1 MARLSDRIV
10 GNPLNIPPNFNA
22 IINGDFDIWQRG
34 TSQTAAGYGSA
45 DRWTVGLVGSG
56 VTFNQQTFTL
66 GQTAVPDNPVYYS
79 KAEVAS
85 NAGAG
90 NYTSIEQR
98 IEGVQ
103 TFAGTTATL
112 SFWAKTDTAKN
123 MAVEFLQNF
132 GTGGSPSTEVTGIN
146 VTTIALTTAWTKYF
160 FNVTVPSITGKTLG
174 SGGNDS
180 LSLIFWLEAGSTY
193 NARTNSL
200 GQQGGV
206 FEISHVQLEA
216 GEIASPFEYRS
227 VGQELDLCQRYC
239 YVIKNEQGSA
249 STIAPSITTGLC
261 YNTTLSYYVMSL
273 PVTMRGIPS
282 IVVSSS
288 SHFQQIDTSVRNLTN
303 VTLGNATLSVVSLN
317 GTGSGMTAGR
327 GALLRFSS
335 IGGYDKYIHVN
346 AEL

>member
-79 KAEVAS
+79 KASVGS
-85 NAGAG
+85 IAGAG
-90 NYTSIEQR
+90 NYALIEQR

-112 SFWAKTDTAKN
+112 SFWAKSDSAKN
-123 MAVEFLQNF
+123 MAVEFKQNF
-132 GTGGSPSTEVTGIN
+132 GTGGSPSTQVTSIN

-174 SGGNDS
+174 SDGNDY
-180 LSLIFWLEAGSTY
+180 LGLIFWLEAGSTY

-227 VGQELDLCQRYC
+227 VGQELALCQRY
-239 YVIKNEQGSA
+239 YETGDGNFWIYAASGNTPIWNMQFTTTKRAVPTIVMVKGGNNDFPNAATGYA
-249 STIAPSITTGLC
+249 STSTIK
-261 YNTTLSYYVMSL
+261 
-273 PVTMRGIPS
+273 
-282 IVVSSS
+282 
-288 SHFQQIDTSVRNLTN
+288 
-303 VTLGNATLSVVSLN
+303 LGCGAK
-317 GTGSGMTAGR
+317 TGSGAANVILTFKA
-327 GALLRFSS
+327 S
-335 IGGYDKYIHVN
+335 

>member
-34 TSQTAAGYGSA
+34 TSQTATGYGSA
-45 DRWTVGLVGSG
+45 DRWTVAIVGSSM
-56 VTFNQQTFTL
+56 TFNQQTFTL

-79 KAEVAS
+79 KADVAS
-85 NAGAG
+85 VAGAG
-90 NYTSIEQR
+90 NLASIQQR

-112 SFWAKTDTAKN
+112 SFWAKTDSAKN
-123 MAVEFLQNF
+123 MAVEFKQNF
-132 GTGGSPSTEVTGIN
+132 GSGGSPSTTVTGIN

-174 SGGNDS
+174 SDGNDY
-180 LSLIFWLEAGSTY
+180 LGLIFWLEAGSTY

-200 GQQGGV
+200 GNQAGT

-227 VGQELDLCQRYC
+227 VGQELDLCQRY
-239 YVIKNEQGSA
+239 YIDLPNSVKFRYRGGNAALSSVRLNALGLPTTMRTSPTVGLYDISTAGSVTSFGVYIINPQNVSFTWSETAANANITLSA
-249 STIAPSITTGLC
+249 S
-261 YNTTLSYYVMSL
+261 
-273 PVTMRGIPS
+273 
-282 IVVSSS
+282 
-288 SHFQQIDTSVRNLTN
+288 F
-303 VTLGNATLSVVSLN
+303 
-317 GTGSGMTAGR
+317 TA
-327 GALLRFSS
+327 S
-335 IGGYDKYIHVN
+335 

>member
-79 KAEVAS
+79 KASVGS
-85 NAGAG
+85 IAGAG
-90 NYTSIEQR
+90 NYALIEQR

-112 SFWAKTDTAKN
+112 SFWAKADTAKN
-123 MAVEFLQNF
+123 MAVEFVQNF
-132 GTGGSPSTEVTGIN
+132 GTGGSPSTQVTGIN

-174 SGGNDS
+174 SGGNDY
-180 LSLIFWLEAGSTY
+180 LNLIFWLEAGSTY

-227 VGQELDLCQRYC
+227 VGQELALCQRY
-239 YVIKNEQGSA
+239 YETGDGNFWIYAASGNTPIWNMQFTTTKRAVPTIVMVKGGNNGFPNAATGYA
-249 STIAPSITTGLC
+249 STSTIKVGCGAK
-261 YNTTLSYYVMSL
+261 
-273 PVTMRGIPS
+273 
-282 IVVSSS
+282 
-288 SHFQQIDTSVRNLTN
+288 
-303 VTLGNATLSVVSLN
+303 
-317 GTGSGMTAGR
+317 TGSGA
-327 GALLRFSS
+327 ANVLLTF
-335 IGGYDKYIHVN
+335 KAE

>member
-79 KAEVAS
+79 KASVGS
-85 NAGAG
+85 IAGAG
-90 NYTSIEQR
+90 NYALILQK

-112 SFWAKTDTAKN
+112 SFWAKADTAKN
-123 MAVEFLQNF
+123 MAVEFVQNF
-132 GTGGSPSTEVTGIN
+132 GTGGSPSTQVTGIN

-180 LSLIFWLEAGSTY
+180 LNLIFWLEAGSTY

-227 VGQELDLCQRYC
+227 VGQELALCQRY
-239 YVIKNEQGSA
+239 YETGDGNFWIYAASGNTPIWNMQFTTTKRAVPTIVMVKGGNNDFPNAATGYA
-249 STIAPSITTGLC
+249 STSTIK
-261 YNTTLSYYVMSL
+261 
-273 PVTMRGIPS
+273 
-282 IVVSSS
+282 
-288 SHFQQIDTSVRNLTN
+288 
-303 VTLGNATLSVVSLN
+303 LGCGAK
-317 GTGSGMTAGR
+317 TGSGAANVILTFKA
-327 GALLRFSS
+327 S
-335 IGGYDKYIHVN
+335 

>member
-45 DRWTVGLVGSG
+45 DRWTVGLVGSSM
-56 VTFNQQTFTL
+56 TFNQQTFTL

-79 KAEVAS
+79 KADVAS
-85 NAGAG
+85 VAGAG
-90 NYTSIEQR
+90 NLASIQQR

-112 SFWAKTDTAKN
+112 SFWAKTDSAKN
-123 MAVEFLQNF
+123 MAVEFKQNF
-132 GTGGSPSTEVTGIN
+132 GSGGSPSTNVTGIN

-174 SGGNDS
+174 SDGNDY
-180 LSLIFWLEAGSTY
+180 LGLIFWLEAGSTY

-200 GQQGGV
+200 GQQNGV

-227 VGQELDLCQRYC
+227 VGQELALCERY
-239 YVIKNEQGSA
+239 YETGDGNFWIYAASGSQP
-249 STIAPSITTGLC
+249 IWNMQFTT
-261 YNTTLSYYVMSL
+261 TKRAV
-273 PVTMRGIPS
+273 PS
-282 IVVSSS
+282 IVMVKGGNNDFPNAATGYAS
-288 SHFQQIDTSVRNLTN
+288 TSTIK
-303 VTLGNATLSVVSLN
+303 LGCGAK
-317 GTGSGMTAGR
+317 TGSGAANVILTFKA
-327 GALLRFSS
+327 S
-335 IGGYDKYIHVN
+335 

>member
-34 TSQTAAGYGSA
+34 TSQTAAGFGSA
-45 DRWTVGLVGSG
+45 DRWTVALVGSSM
-56 VTFNQQTFTL
+56 TFNRQTFTL

-79 KAEVAS
+79 KADVAS
-85 NAGAG
+85 VAGAG
-90 NYTSIEQR
+90 NLASIQQR

-123 MAVEFLQNF
+123 MAVEFKQNF
-132 GTGGSPSTEVTGIN
+132 GTGGSPSTQVTSIN

-174 SGGNDS
+174 SDGNDY
-180 LSLIFWLEAGSTY
+180 LGLIFWLEAGSTY

-200 GQQGGV
+200 GNQAGT

-227 VGQELDLCQRYC
+227 VGEELALCQRYFERNVSFGVVQ
-239 YVIKNEQGSA
+239 VIGYACNGVPFAVTKRGV
-249 STIAPSITTGLC
+249 PSMT
-261 YNTTLSYYVMSL
+261 YYS
-273 PVTMRGIPS
+273 G
-282 IVVSSS
+282 
-288 SHFQQIDTSVRNLTN
+288 
-303 VTLGNATLSVVSLN
+303 AN
-317 GTGSGMTAGR
+317 GTGTVGSLKETEASGA
-327 GALLRFSS
+327 AKVVHSS
-335 IGGYDKYIHVN
+335 QFDISGIKRIRIASSGITNTTMSGSFDAN

>member
-79 KAEVAS
+79 KASVGS
-85 NAGAG
+85 IAGAG
-90 NYTSIEQR
+90 NYALIEQR

-112 SFWAKTDTAKN
+112 SFWAKADSAKN
-123 MAVEFLQNF
+123 MAVEFKQNF
-132 GTGGSPSTEVTGIN
+132 GTGGSPSTQVTSIN

-180 LSLIFWLEAGSTY
+180 LGLIFWLEAGSTY

-227 VGQELDLCQRYC
+227 VGQELALCQRY
-239 YVIKNEQGSA
+239 YETGDGNFWIYAASGNQPIWNMQFTTTKRAVPTIVMVKGGNNGFPNAATGYA
-249 STIAPSITTGLC
+249 STSTIKVGCGAK
-261 YNTTLSYYVMSL
+261 
-273 PVTMRGIPS
+273 
-282 IVVSSS
+282 
-288 SHFQQIDTSVRNLTN
+288 
-303 VTLGNATLSVVSLN
+303 
-317 GTGSGMTAGR
+317 TGSGAANVILTFKA
-327 GALLRFSS
+327 S
-335 IGGYDKYIHVN
+335 

>member
-79 KAEVAS
+79 KASVGS
-85 NAGAG
+85 IAGAG
-90 NYTSIEQR
+90 NYALILQK

-112 SFWAKTDTAKN
+112 SFWAKADTAKN
-123 MAVEFLQNF
+123 MAVEFVQNF
-132 GTGGSPSTEVTGIN
+132 GTGGSPSTQVTGIN

-180 LSLIFWLEAGSTY
+180 LNLIFWLEAGSTY

-227 VGQELDLCQRYC
+227 VGQELALCQRY
-239 YVIKNEQGSA
+239 YETGDGNFWIYAASGNTPIWNMQFTTTKRAVPTIVMVKGGNNGFPNAATGYA
-249 STIAPSITTGLC
+249 STSTIKVGCGAK
-261 YNTTLSYYVMSL
+261 
-273 PVTMRGIPS
+273 
-282 IVVSSS
+282 
-288 SHFQQIDTSVRNLTN
+288 
-303 VTLGNATLSVVSLN
+303 
-317 GTGSGMTAGR
+317 TGSGA
-327 GALLRFSS
+327 ANVLLTF
-335 IGGYDKYIHVN
+335 KAE